1 MLVQLGLVEKDQ
13 NTNDLRVH
21 RLVQDITIHRMKDDV
36 RHQLYGVVIEGV
48 WNGHPKSKKT
58 SNTLNDFWDVCAHL
72 EAHVSNL
79 TINCDAWSLRP
90 ESSEIYF
97 DILFESSWYVCGC
110 RVLVVQ
116 EANIAHR
123 YLLER
128 GNMARA
134 FELSKLAERYCD
146 LSTKQGKVDMS
157 YLQNTYGVIAF
168 QHEKLQEAMNW
179 FEKAMDMR
187 KQNLEPFD
195 ENIGHAIINTSLVL
209 LSMGR
214 YEDTLKTVNELSDFV
229 QSGGYEDTRLGMGA
243 HYRRAEVLALLHQL
257 DEAQTETVAVE
268 RYFRNDPKWPHESQ
282 LAG

>member
-1 MLVQLGLVEKDQ
+1 MED
-13 NTNDLRVH
+13 
-21 RLVQDITIHRMKDDV
+21 DI
-36 RHQLYGVVIEGV
+36 RHQLYGVVVEGV

-58 SNTLNDFWDVCAHL
+58 SDTLNDFWDVCADL
-72 EAHVSNL
+72 EPHVSNL
-79 TINCDAWSLRP
+79 TTICDAWRLLP
-90 ESSEIYF
+90 EPPERYF
-97 DILFESSWYVCGC
+97 DILFESSWYVRGC
-110 RVLVVQ
+110 ISLLDLDTNT
-116 EANIAHR
+116 ENR

-134 FELSKLAERYCD
+134 FELSKLAEKYCD

-168 QHEKLQEAMNW
+168 QHEKLLE
-179 FEKAMDMR
+179 MDMR

-195 ENIGHAIINTSLVL
+195 ENIGHAMMNTSLVL
-209 LSMGR
+209 ISMGK
-214 YEDTLKTVNELSDFV
+214 YDDALKRVNELSDFV

-243 HYRRAEVLALLHQL
+243 HFQRAEVLALLHQL

-268 RYFRNDPKWPHESQ
+268 RYFRNDSKWPYESQ